1 MHLYGHF
8 MADGAL
14 LYVGISI
21 NATDGNDGQ

>member
-1 MHLYGHF
+1 
-8 MADGAL
+8 MANGAL